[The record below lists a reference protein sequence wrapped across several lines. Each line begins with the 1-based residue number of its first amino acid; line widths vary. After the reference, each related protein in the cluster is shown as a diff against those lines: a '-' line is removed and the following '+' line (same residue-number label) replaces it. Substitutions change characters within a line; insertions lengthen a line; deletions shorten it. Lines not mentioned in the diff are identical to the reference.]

1 MGKIELFF
9 LYLCFLLLYSFIKKV
24 YLSKMSFKFIKND
37 KFISN
42 NDLLMIKGEK
52 FVKYLNQQSTIVFN
66 LLMRQSNDEFDNLL
80 EQANLLV
87 YSGNAGNAGCSSG
100 CSSSSATRNE
110 AELLWHFAQTI
121 NKLPM

>member
-1 MGKIELFF
+1 
-9 LYLCFLLLYSFIKKV
+9 
-24 YLSKMSFKFIKND
+24 
-37 KFISN
+37 
-42 NDLLMIKGEK
+42 
-52 FVKYLNQQSTIVFN
+52 
-66 LLMRQSNDEFDNLL
+66 MRQSNDEFENLL

-87 YSGNAGNAGCSSG
+87 YSGNAGSAGNAGCSSG